1 MELAKFEIRSFS
13 ANDFKKDAGKKDFTL
28 PINPESFTRNLK
40 VERDNTKAH
49 GTDKTNPKYIGTSP
63 EELKVEFILD
73 GTATM
78 EGYLKSLKFIPV
90 KKQLEK
96 FLECVYDFD
105 GNIHSPRYLKVL
117 YGSQIKMDCVIT
129 SLDINYNLFKADGE
143 PLRVKITANFLQ
155 YVDPKTSA
163 LKSRKKSPDVTHL
176 RLVKAGDRLDLL
188 TFDIYDSPN
197 FLLQVALKNE
207 LTSLRNIRPGQEL
220 LFYPFTKNEA

>member
-1 MELAKFEIRSFS
+1 MELAKFEIKSFS
-13 ANDFKKDAGKKDFTL
+13 ANDFKKDAGKKDFVL

-49 GTDKTNPKYIGTSP
+49 GTDKTNPKYVGTSP

-78 EGYLKSLKFIPV
+78 EGYLNSLKNVPV

-96 FLECVYDFD
+96 LLECVYDFD
-105 GNIHSPRYLKVL
+105 GDIHSPRYLKVL

-129 SLDINYNLFKADGE
+129 SLDLNYTLFKADGE

-155 YVDPKTSA
+155 YVDPKSSA
-163 LKSRKKSPDVTHL
+163 LKSRKKSPDVTHQ

-188 TFDIYDSPN
+188 TYDIYNSPKY
-197 FLLQVALKNE
+197 LLQVAMKNE
-207 LTSLRNIRPGQEL
+207 LTSIRNLKPGLEL
-220 LFYPFTKNEA
+220 LFYPFNKSEA